1 MPTYLSISFLESPK
15 NASDL
20 FNLLRNMVTGPMLNH
35 AVKNVVFVGSELIK
49 HLATSAPSQFLVLY
63 LNLLT
68 VRGAKITDRMLQKI
82 TDRVFYCR
90 VYFSL
95 IFFLSIVLYNFFFN
109 LIFVTNL
116 PACSLVFGQLL
127 SIFFKTFCEQF
138 FLSIKSTYLQNSLSR
153 CTNFNYDFR
162 KGLKTLTGKVFLNIQ
177 YLFLFFLYL
186 EQLSAEQLNNC

>member
-20 FNLLRNMVTGPMLNH
+20 FNSLRNIAIGPTLNY

-82 TDRVFYCR
+82 TDRVFYCLF
-90 VYFSL
+90 YFSL
-95 IFFLSIVLYNFFFN
+95 FLLIVLYKFFFN
-109 LIFVTNL
+109 LIFFTNL

-127 SIFFKTFCEQF
+127 STFFQTFCERF

-162 KGLKTLTGKVFLNIQ
+162 KGVKTLTGKAFLNIQ

-186 EQLSAEQLNNC
+186 EQTIVS